1 MPQPNFRHGFSIF
14 NFGPYWQLYAVKGKI
29 SNYDAV
35 IEKINLIK
43 NFFGNTYLYQ
53 TYVFSYFLQATY
65 ESRFPFFD
73 FDSDMEAWTV
83 ARAFA
88 KEPWSR
94 EYFDGIRK

>member
-1 MPQPNFRHGFSIF
+1 M
-14 NFGPYWQLYAVKGKI
+14 Y
-29 SNYDAV
+29 
-35 IEKINLIK
+35 LIK
-43 NFFGNTYLYQ
+43 NIFDKIHTYFKQYHFFCS
-53 TYVFSYFLQATY
+53 FHIQATY

-88 KEPWSR
+88 KETWSR